1 MIIFQGDLSS
11 KCKQYVSLQNR
22 KATFII
28 AWISAALLL
37 IPTILLS
44 IFWEWIVIFFTI
56 PLLLAPF
63 IAKISAAKTDD
74 GWLYPT
80 KIEIDT
86 QENPP
91 LLLAVSDKFHVLR
104 NSMQIKHII
113 DMGDWYVFVFRFPYK
128 AKQFVCEKVLL
139 CQGTVREFE
148 EIFKDEIVSQ
158 LKKQGHQNRTL

>member
-1 MIIFQGDLSS
+1 MIIFQGDLSP
-11 KCKQYVSLQNR
+11 KCKQYVFLQYR
-22 KATFII
+22 KESFII
-28 AWISAALLL
+28 VWISSALFL

-44 IFWEWIVIFFTI
+44 IFWEWIVIILTI

-63 IAKISAAKTDD
+63 IAKFSAAKTDA

-91 LLLAVSDKFHVLR
+91 LLFAESDKFHVLR
-104 NSMQIKHII
+104 DITQIKHII

-128 AKQFVCEKVLL
+128 AKQFICEKALL
-139 CQGTVREFE
+139 CQGTLREFE
-148 EIFKDEIVSQ
+148 EIFKDKII
-158 LKKQGHQNRTL
+158 K